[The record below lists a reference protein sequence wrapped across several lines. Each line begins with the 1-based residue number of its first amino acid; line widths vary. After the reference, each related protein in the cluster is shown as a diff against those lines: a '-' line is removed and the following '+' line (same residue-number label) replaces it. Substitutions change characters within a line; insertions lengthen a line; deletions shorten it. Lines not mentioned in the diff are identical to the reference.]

1 MRIEGTRMQCSRRS
15 LVSVLAC
22 LAFARFLTGAALAQR
37 PETAKFGAWE
47 MQCSPST
54 NNVKLCAL
62 VQKAA
67 SEEQP
72 NVGLMVAVKKAADMP
87 NGVIQVFAP
96 LGTFLLEGVGIK
108 VDEVEFP
115 KLPFFRCTQITCAA
129 QGPISNDLMSKML
142 NGKNLLMTIYIN
154 PGEGLRHIFAL
165 DGFKDG
171 YNALPQ

>member
-1 MRIEGTRMQCSRRS
+1 MRCSKKS

-22 LAFARFLTGAALAQR
+22 LPFAHFFAGAALAQQ
-37 PETAKFGAWE
+37 PESSKSGAWE
-47 MQCSPST
+47 MQCASPT
-54 NNVKLCAL
+54 TGGKVCAL
-62 VQKAA
+62 VQKAM

-72 NVGLMVAVKKAADMP
+72 NVGLMVAVRKGPGVP

-108 VDEVEFP
+108 VDEVEFS

-129 QGPISNDLMSKML
+129 EGPIGNDLMSKML
-142 NGKNLLMTIYIN
+142 NGKNLLITIYVN
-154 PGEGLRHIFAL
+154 PGEGLRHIFTL

-171 YNALPQ
+171 YNALRE

>member
-1 MRIEGTRMQCSRRS
+1 
-15 LVSVLAC
+15 LFSVLAC
-22 LAFARFLTGAALAQR
+22 LLFADFLAGAALAQQL
-37 PETAKFGAWE
+37 ETSKIGAWGT
-47 MQCSPST
+47 QCSPST
-54 NNVKLCAL
+54 NNVKVCAL
-62 VQKAA
+62 VQKAV

-72 NVGLMVAVKKAADMP
+72 NVGLMVAVRKAAGMP

-108 VDEVEFP
+108 VDETEFP

-129 QGPISNDLMSKML
+129 EGAIGNDLMSKML
-142 NGKNLLMTIYIN
+142 SGKNLLITIYFN

-171 YNALPQ
+171 YNALRE